1 MRCFDGVGCAR
12 GPGGPGSGR
21 AWGALAALTTGI
33 ALLAGCARGG
43 GGGSGA
49 PEVRIAV
56 TDDGFQPQVARVAR
70 GRPVTLLITRRSDH
84 TCATEVVFENGG
96 ARVELPLGR
105 EVRVELPAL
114 GDAAKPGPDTLRYAC
129 GMDMF
134 QGMIVAK

>member
-1 MRCFDGVGCAR
+1 MRSFRGRSFAR
-12 GPGGPGSGR
+12 APGIARRGR
-21 AWGALAALTTGI
+21 AGGALAALAAGV

-43 GGGSGA
+43 GGGRGA

-56 TDDGFQPQVARVAR
+56 TDDGFQPEVARVAR

-84 TCATEVVFENGG
+84 TCATEVVFENGP
-96 ARVELPLGR
+96 RVDLPLGR

-114 GDAAKPGPDTLRYAC
+114 TGDTLRYAC
-129 GMDMF
+129 GMDML